1 MMRGCSINRMLAAL
15 GAAALIGAC
24 ASAPPSPEINGDA
37 SLWVAVHDHHSGLI
51 VRADDVTGWPA
62 RVDFPHADYFEVG
75 WGDRAYYTSADAGVL
90 LGLRALLIPT
100 DSAVHV
106 VAITGEPGRVFPD
119 SDIFELR
126 VSRDGLQRAI
136 EFVRQTHQF
145 DAAGRAIVL
154 GPGLAPGISRF
165 YASERRFHLLETC
178 NTWVARAL
186 TAAGLPLQPSRAI
199 TAAGLARQVR
209 PIAHRSPMQ
218 QAHLLHALSAVQN
231 RAP

>member
-1 MMRGCSINRMLAAL
+1 MNRTMAAL
-15 GAAALIGAC
+15 CAAALIGGC
-24 ASAPPSPEINGDA
+24 ATVSPTPPISGDA
-37 SLWVAVHDHHSGLI
+37 STIWVAVHDHHSGLI
-51 VRADDVTGWPA
+51 VRADDVPVAAWPA
-62 RVDFPHADYFEVG
+62 RRDFPHADYFEVG
-75 WGDRAYYTSADAGVL
+75 WGDRAYYTSAGGGVL
-90 LGLRALLIPT
+90 LGLRALLVPT

-106 VAITGEPGRVFPD
+106 VAILGEPQRVFPD
-119 SDIFELR
+119 SEVFELR
-126 VSRDGLQRAI
+126 VSSEGLKHAI

-178 NTWVARAL
+178 NTWVAHAL
-186 TAAGLPLQPSRAI
+186 TAAGLPLQPSRTI
-199 TAAGLARQVR
+199 TAAGLARQLR
-209 PIAHRSPMQ
+209 PIAHGSPTQ